1 MTRVQYKNWKTEIAW
16 LRKLSAR
23 ITNAYFTCTD
33 RESAEELR
41 HIAELVTKRAD
52 DLYKAKGTAQPS

>member
-1 MTRVQYKNWKTEIAW
+1 MTRVQYKNWKSEIAW

-23 ITNAYFTCTD
+23 ITNAYFMCRD
-33 RESAEELR
+33 RDSAEEFR

-52 DLYKAKGTAQPS
+52 DLYKAKGAVQQ